1 MKRMLKI
8 TIAAFLF
15 SASASAF
22 AQVPAVNSGTATYPA
37 SGVIP
42 TTTTATKLLASVV
55 GSLPTCNGAGQ
66 GLMYLATDLLTPT
79 ALGVAIGGGAVIAPV
94 VCNGTNWV
102 TVL

>member
-1 MKRMLKI
+1 MKRMLKFAI
-8 TIAAFLF
+8 ILILAVAP
-15 SASASAF
+15 AF
-22 AQVPAVNSGTATYPA
+22 AQVPPVNSGTATYPT

-79 ALGVAIGGGAVIAPV
+79 ALGVAVGGGAVIAPV